1 MIAVLFPVDGVSPA
15 TRAAAIAYLDSIAA
29 TDAQK
34 VEQAGAFL
42 LSSREFLTH

>member
-1 MIAVLFPVDGVSPA
+1 LIDGS
-15 TRAAAIAYLDSIAA
+15 A

-42 LSSREFLTH
+42 LSSREFLAQ